1 MQVRTVPGS
10 PLSFEVHC
18 GDPAVECHSKIKGGG
33 FISTKEK
40 LLKCVRRVVRTLGM
54 DDESVSGVAREPHLR
69 RRHRRP
75 GIQLPE
81 ACLSQGVPDAN
92 GLVSRRRPTKRHTKS
107 TQRARASQGRKD
119 AGLVHPTWPTAN

>member
-40 LLKCVRRVVRTLGM
+40 LLKCVGRVVRTLGV
-54 DDESVSGVAREPHLR
+54 DDESVSGGRRGNPHSAAASSA
-69 RRHRRP
+69 
-75 GIQLPE
+75 PE
-81 ACLSQGVPDAN
+81 DDSASRDDALSQGVPDAN
-92 GLVSRRRPTKRHTKS
+92 GLVCARRPTKRHTKRH
-107 TQRARASQGRKD
+107 TARARAEAKVGKTL
-119 AGLVHPTWPTAN
+119 G